1 MHLIAQIV
9 SLFGVAAGVVLLMF
23 SVTRVL
29 NRVHRRQ
36 SSWTR
41 RWQRVAMRP
50 VRWRFALAMAA
61 ASAWAYVVLF
71 GAVQAGWLV
80 PVDIAPDAGLL
91 PLAAQ
96 TLPLPLAALTAL
108 AVCMHAEG
116 ASARRAFGL
125 QARQRRAGARQ
136 APLLYLAALP
146 VVLAAALAWRAVLDG
161 LAIPLA
167 PQPLIELLQ
176 SGRLSPYAVLYISVL
191 AVTVAPITEELLFR
205 GLLLPL
211 LMRHYGPVQAVTA
224 VSLMFACIH
233 FNAASI
239 APLFAIAAAFALGYL
254 WTGSL
259 LTAILMHALFNGV
272 NLLLLTLAAPQA
284 L

>member
-1 MHLIAQIV
+1 MHPGAQVI
-9 SLFGVAAGVVLLMF
+9 SIFATAAGGVGLTLLL
-23 SVTRVL
+23 VRVL
-29 NRVHRRQ
+29 NRFHLRRT
-36 SSWTR
+36 SWPR
-41 RWQRVAMRP
+41 RWQRVALRP

-61 ASAWAYVVLF
+61 ASAWAYALLF
-71 GAVQAGWLV
+71 GAVRAGWLV
-80 PVDIAPDAGLL
+80 PADSAADPGLL

-96 TLPLPLAALTAL
+96 TLPMPLAALAAL
-108 AVCMHAEG
+108 AVCMRADG
-116 ASARRAFGL
+116 SSARRAFGL
-125 QARQRRAGARQ
+125 QARQRRSGARQ

-259 LTAILMHALFNGV
+259 LTPVLMHALFNGV